1 MDINYIK
8 YMMQEAENMSLELD
22 KVLISS
28 MRKMIQEK
36 VNELKDK
43 ELDEDAIR
51 AIDHIERVARYTI
64 KLEELE
70 KKTKNSTFNGYFTN
84 AEMVIMNIVENV
96 LKDLENMDKL
106 DSVHLNYLKLS
117 IYERLNEIA
126 AIIEKYL
133 D

>member
-1 MDINYIK
+1 
-8 YMMQEAENMSLELD
+8 MQEAKDKSLELD
-22 KVLISS
+22 KVFINS

-36 VNELKDK
+36 LNELKCKD
-43 ELDEDAIR
+43 LDEDAIR
-51 AIDHIERVARYTI
+51 AIDHIERVARYTA

-96 LKDLENMDKL
+96 LKDIEKMNKL
-106 DSVHLNYLKLS
+106 DSIHLNYLKLS